1 MAKMSK
7 LNDANNKKEKQDT
20 KNSKVIKGGKNEN
33 KPDDKKLDENDPVSY
48 NENENLTE
56 EGNAIE
62 VPLEEEIEKIKD
74 QLLRTLAE
82 NENLRKRT
90 SKDIEH
96 ARKYGHISFVRDLLS
111 SVDNLTRAVNASP
124 IDKEKLEEPIK
135 NLIVGVEIVLNEINS
150 FLDKNHIVKIEPMG
164 EKFDYNFHQAMYEE
178 PTDKVEAGIV
188 TEVIQTGYL
197 LHDRL
202 VRPALVGIS
211 KKTEKKDD

>member
-1 MAKMSK
+1 MSK
-7 LNDANNKKEKQDT
+7 LNDTNTKKEKQNS
-20 KNSKVIKGGKNEN
+20 KNSKANKGVKNEIKSN
-33 KPDDKKLDENDPVSY
+33 DNKLDENGSDS
-48 NENENLTE
+48 NNENLTNE
-56 EGNAIE
+56 ENATE
-62 VPLEEEIEKIKD
+62 VPLEEEMDKIKD

-111 SVDNLTRAVNASP
+111 SVDNLTRAVNAAP
-124 IDKEKLEEPIK
+124 LDKEKLEEPIK

-150 FLDKNHIVKIEPMG
+150 FLEKNHIVKIQPMG

-178 PTDKVEAGIV
+178 PTDKFEPGTV
-188 TEVIQTGYL
+188 TEVIQTGYI